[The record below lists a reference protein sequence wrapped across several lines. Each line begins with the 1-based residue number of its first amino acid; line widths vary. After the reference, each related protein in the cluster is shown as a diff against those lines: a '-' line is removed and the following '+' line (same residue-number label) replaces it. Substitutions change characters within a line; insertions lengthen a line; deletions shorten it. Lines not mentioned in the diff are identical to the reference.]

1 VIKKDPVMNTYEFTL
16 STSTDIHNPKVAVFT
31 VVSTGTN
38 WVEALNKV
46 DPECKMYMVSSKTL

>member
-1 VIKKDPVMNTYEFTL
+1 MNTYEFTL
-16 STSTDIHNPKVAVFT
+16 SPSTDIHNPKVAVFT